1 MQRLALAKP
10 AAAWAAPHCSCRS
23 RPAQRSCFTSR
34 HLRVQRR
41 RPALAPRAGLEFD
54 WSDPDTLV
62 GVAGAVLG
70 LAVGIGAPLFYI
82 SRDER
87 DDKRL
92 EELRELNRQTY
103 KETGE
108 YLSDVRV
115 APLYS
120 VKVSH
125 ALSWTGALVSSVH
138 VCRLHAAQ

>member
-1 MQRLALAKP
+1 MQRLALTKP
-10 AAAWAAPHCSCRS
+10 AAARAAPHCSYRS
-23 RPAQRSCFTSR
+23 SASQRSCFTSR
-34 HLRVQRR
+34 HLRMQRR
-41 RPALAPRAGLEFD
+41 RPAVVPRAGLELD

-115 APLYS
+115 APLHT
-120 VKVSH
+120 VKLLR
-125 ALSWTGALVSSVH
+125 ALLGVAHL
-138 VCRLHAAQ
+138 